1 MEGLSAGE
9 RARVDRG
16 NGQRD
21 RGRRRGE
28 RHERVT
34 VPCSEYGGR
43 AVSLRRRAPRP
54 PSHVRDGRERR
65 AVGSTLTSATVLGA
79 KIMEIADESL
89 ALLRSREQREV
100 GMERRQVDVSF
111 QGRKDF

>member
-54 PSHVRDGRERR
+54 PSHVRDGHEASGRFN
-65 AVGSTLTSATVLGA
+65 VNFSHGSRGQ
-79 KIMEIADESL
+79 D
-89 ALLRSREQREV
+89 
-100 GMERRQVDVSF
+100 
-111 QGRKDF
+111 QGNR